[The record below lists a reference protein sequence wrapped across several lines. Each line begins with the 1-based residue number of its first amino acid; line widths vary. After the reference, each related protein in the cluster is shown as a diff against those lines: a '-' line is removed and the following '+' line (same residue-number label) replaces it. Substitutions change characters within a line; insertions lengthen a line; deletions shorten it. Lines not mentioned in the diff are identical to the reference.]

1 MGDKIV
7 SETNQPAGDT
17 TGDVALPVIDHWLGD
32 TRWPGTGERCGDV
45 FDPARGVVA
54 ARVRLASAA
63 DVDTAVAS
71 ARRAHGAWSR
81 TSLSKRSTVL
91 FAFREALKRRADD
104 LAMVIS
110 DQHGKVRSDAAGE
123 LQRGI
128 EVVEFACGIPSML
141 AGAHTEGAS
150 TDIDV
155 TTIRQSVGV
164 TVGITPF
171 NFPAMVPLW
180 MCPVAIACGNAFI
193 LKPSGATPGR
203 R

>member
-71 ARRAHGAWSR
+71 ARRAHGAWGP
-81 TSLSKRSTVL
+81 TSLSKRSTPPFSV
-91 FAFREALKRRADD
+91 RPGLKRRAAQ
-104 LAMVIS
+104 LAVVHS
-110 DQHGKVRSDAAGE
+110 RPDGQARLARAG
-123 LQRGI
+123 
-128 EVVEFACGIPSML
+128 
-141 AGAHTEGAS
+141 GAHRGSES
-150 TDIDV
+150 
-155 TTIRQSVGV
+155 
-164 TVGITPF
+164 
-171 NFPAMVPLW
+171 
-180 MCPVAIACGNAFI
+180 
-193 LKPSGATPGR
+193 
-203 R
+203 